1 MIKLSNRNGIS
12 IATPFKSLLSNCKQ
26 IIISIP
32 AAIRKF
38 PHTNVFGKRINIDAN
53 KVTAPL
59 IITAF
64 LLKFHLP
71 NISSISGFAVSI
83 FHPCLA
89 PINTANKINAELR
102 IFKII
107 IFKFKK
113 RQKTKSFAFLKIVK
127 FILSCCVA
135 SVCKNGLPCNPPTIG
150 Y

>member
-113 RQKTKSFAFLKIVK
+113 SKKLSHLPFQNIKSY
-127 FILSCCVA
+127 FILLCSLRLQ
-135 SVCKNGLPCNPPTIG
+135 K
-150 Y
+150 